1 VIELKGPRFGR
12 LRLTLPETTE
22 GQRFHVPDVRVGA
35 KTVAMLGYEK
45 QGHSALTAAPY
56 SQAGM
61 AADAPEL
68 FSPVRGSR
76 VGRGRAR
83 ALLAKVTP
91 HTLEVDLPTAWPNR
105 TPKGLSRAKAG
116 SR

>member
-1 VIELKGPRFGR
+1 MNGSGFGR

-61 AADAPEL
+61 AADAPEQ
-68 FSPVRGSR
+68 FSPVRRDGVVLGRTRAFLAR
-76 VGRGRAR
+76 VTSDYLEGAWRA
-83 ALLAKVTP
+83 
-91 HTLEVDLPTAWPNR
+91 AWRNR
-105 TPKGLSRAKAG
+105 TPQGRLPAKAG

>member
-1 VIELKGPRFGR
+1 MNGPGFGR

-22 GQRFHVPDVRVGA
+22 GQGFHVPDVRVGA
-35 KTVAMLGYEK
+35 KTVTTLAHVKHHG
-45 QGHSALTAAPY
+45 ALTAAPY

-68 FSPVRGSR
+68 FSPGEG
-76 VGRGRAR
+76 VGRGRAP
-83 ALLAKVTP
+83 LVLARVTP
-91 HTLEVDLPTAWPNR
+91 HELEGDWPTAWPNR
-105 TPKGLSRAKAG
+105 APKGQSRAKAG

>member
-1 VIELKGPRFGR
+1 MNGPGFGR
-12 LRLTLPETTE
+12 LRLTLSGTID
-22 GQRFHVPDVRVGA
+22 GRHFYVPDVRVGA
-35 KTVAMLGYEK
+35 KTVTTLAHEK
-45 QGHSALTAAPY
+45 QGHGALIAAPY

-91 HTLEVDLPTAWPNR
+91 HTLEGAWPTAWRNCAA
-105 TPKGLSRAKAG
+105 KDLSRAKAG
-116 SR
+116 S